1 MERCCRC
8 LRFALRLIGQQSAP
22 LLQPLVTQMVA
33 LYASH
38 KHSCFLYLA
47 SILVDVYGGEKDCVS
62 GLISM
67 LEALL
72 PSAFQLLQE
81 PQGFCQHPDTVDDLF
96 RLFARFLQRTPSAF
110 LRSPA
115 LTAIFDCS
123 VRASTLDHRD
133 ANSSVMQ
140 FMSELIHSART
151 REEKVP
157 AELRNLVLNSILRP
171 QGALLVSTLI
181 NSSIF
186 SLSTCSLPHVAEVL
200 VEFMLVDREVSL
212 VELRFDSFIIEFMRF
227 FVFLWLQSVNAW
239 VEQTLQNLPRRSASG
254 CIAVLPEQMDDFRN
268 QLLRYVLV

>member
-133 ANSSVMQ
+133 ANSSVMT
-140 FMSELIHSART
+140 FLLKLI
-151 REEKVP
+151 
-157 AELRNLVLNSILRP
+157 
-171 QGALLVSTLI
+171 
-181 NSSIF
+181 
-186 SLSTCSLPHVAEVL
+186 
-200 VEFMLVDREVSL
+200 
-212 VELRFDSFIIEFMRF
+212 
-227 FVFLWLQSVNAW
+227 
-239 VEQTLQNLPRRSASG
+239 
-254 CIAVLPEQMDDFRN
+254 
-268 QLLRYVLV
+268 QLL